1 MIPGW
6 ERTSPVPRLE
16 SVIELET
23 RPWIVC
29 QSAQEIEAW
38 IERLNHELQ
47 QIAGR
52 GHQTTLD
59 HHAGLGVC
67 LTLAHGGEISL
78 HTNPDGDVLLD
89 LGLDAN
95 WVTPLI
101 VAATSVPEPRG
112 ALWLIPADRLIQL
125 LLGLNSLIESEK
137 IVLRHNFRSH
147 I

>member
-1 MIPGW
+1 MTEP
-6 ERTSPVPRLE
+6 EA
-16 SVIELET
+16 

-38 IERLNHELQ
+38 IDRLNHELQ
-47 QIAGR
+47 QIAGAR
-52 GHQTTLD
+52 QPTAAS

-67 LTLAHGGEISL
+67 LTLTHGGEITL

-89 LGLDAN
+89 LGPEAD

-101 VAATSVPEPRG
+101 IAATSMPEPRG
-112 ALWLIPADRLIQL
+112 KLWLIPGDRLIQL

-137 IVLRHNFRSH
+137 IVLRHNFRGR